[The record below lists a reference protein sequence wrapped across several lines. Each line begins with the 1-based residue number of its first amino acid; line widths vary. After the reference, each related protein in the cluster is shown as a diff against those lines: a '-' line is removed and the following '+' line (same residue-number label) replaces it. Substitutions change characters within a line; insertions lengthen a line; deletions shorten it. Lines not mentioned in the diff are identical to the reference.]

1 MTSEFTVLVL
11 PWLRS
16 PRSGSVRG
24 LAQAGLRP
32 RLRLC
37 LFLRLAG
44 LCRVAPWPRP
54 RSPGL
59 HTRAPASGG
68 RASTAP
74 SHRGRARARWQGL
87 RAVRPRPR
95 ASRDVNPG
103 VVEQPCRRGR
113 RRPAPGSRAIEGPPG
128 RGRRAPT
135 LMHRAGR
142 GRRGLSS
149 GSRTAA
155 EGPRA
160 TRPRRRCRGSARVV
174 RRGGHAS
181 VPTGL
186 RATRRRAVFAHG
198 GRACARASRSHAPL
212 GPRPSGPGR
221 CRVVAP
227 KTCRSCA
234 TVAPGTSPYGQDA
247 ATHGHQHGGTRPG
260 DGNPA
265 SDSLAAPAA
274 GRSERRPP

>member
-142 GRRGLSS
+142 GRHGLSS

-186 RATRRRAVFAHG
+186 RATRRQAACHTPP
-198 GRACARASRSHAPL
+198 GRVCAW
-212 GPRPSGPGR
+212 GPRP
-221 CRVVAP
+221 
-227 KTCRSCA
+227 RSCKPKPCA
-234 TVAPGTSPYGQDA
+234 AWTKAVGAGPVPSCRAQDLPTVRNSRAGDEPLRPRR
-247 ATHGHQHGGTRPG
+247 GH
-260 DGNPA
+260 A
-265 SDSLAAPAA
+265 
-274 GRSERRPP
+274 RPPTRRDASRRRESGQ